1 MSLTIFAYRTV
12 TFYGE
17 PFQDSSTNR
26 LIDHSSPLKGDGPTT
41 PPILLSEVWAIARS
55 LATTNAI
62 SIDFSSSR
70 Y

>member
-1 MSLTIFAYRTV
+1 MSQTVFAYRTV

-17 PFQDSSTNR
+17 PFQGSSANG
-26 LIDHSSPLKGDGPTT
+26 LVDHSSPLKGDGPTT
-41 PPILLSEVWAIARS
+41 PPALLPTVWAIARS